1 MPRIRRTKGGNRAAK
16 HIAYINI
23 SVVLGGMQ
31 GGNRTA
37 KHIAYINISVVLG
50 GMQGGNRT
58 AKPCKGAIYKPRV
71 LTLGADETREH
82 YI

>member
-1 MPRIRRTKGGNRAAK
+1 MFLTNFALQAATLAAPMPRIRRTKGGNRAAK

-37 KHIAYINISVVLG
+37 KHIASINISVVLG

-58 AKPCKGAIYKPRV
+58 AKPCKGAIS
-71 LTLGADETREH
+71 
-82 YI
+82 

>member
-1 MPRIRRTKGGNRAAK
+1 MCGWVFLTNFALQAATLAAPMPRIRRTKGGNRAAK

-23 SVVLGGMQ
+23 SVVLGGLQ
-31 GGNRTA
+31 GGNRAT
-37 KHIAYINISVVLG
+37 
-50 GMQGGNRT
+50 
-58 AKPCKGAIYKPRV
+58 KPCKGAIYKPRV